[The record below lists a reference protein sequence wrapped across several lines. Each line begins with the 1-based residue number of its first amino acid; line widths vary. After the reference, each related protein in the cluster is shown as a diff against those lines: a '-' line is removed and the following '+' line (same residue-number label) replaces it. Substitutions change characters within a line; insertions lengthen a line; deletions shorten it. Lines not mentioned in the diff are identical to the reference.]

1 MGLPTDDHMS
11 RAGHAE
17 GTELLI
23 VWLSQMNACSCA
35 MPYVSHRGRRVRGD
49 LSGVIRRGVIRRGVI
64 AWRPVFVSVGV
75 LFVGVSFYGTLSL
88 CQSGRHCMAP
98 R

>member
-1 MGLPTDDHMS
+1 MGLPTDDYLS

-35 MPYVSHRGRRVRGD
+35 MPYVSHRGR
-49 LSGVIRRGVIRRGVI
+49 
-64 AWRPVFVSVGV
+64 
-75 LFVGVSFYGTLSL
+75 
-88 CQSGRHCMAP
+88 SGR
-98 R
+98 RELRIVQTRYDFNQ